1 MGPERSTLGMPP
13 LARLVL
19 GVAVASACGPAWTQ
33 AKPAGGGIYT
43 CEVNGKRQTSDRVI
57 PECSDRPQRVLN
69 PDGSLR
75 MIVPPSMTA
84 DERAD
89 TEARERAEQ
98 AERVG
103 KQDAIRR
110 DRNLVARFPNETAHR
125 KARRAALDDV
135 DNAVRI
141 SEARVKLLRA
151 ERKKLDDEAEFY
163 PNKQLPFKL
172 KSAIDA
178 NEAALAAQQGLIQN
192 QEAERVRINANY
204 DAELRHLEQLWS
216 GVPAGSMGA
225 ASGPNSAPM
234 QPPSRSPAKPL
245 VASMGLEGAASK
257 PAAR

>member
-1 MGPERSTLGMPP
+1 MSS

-19 GVAVASACGPAWTQ
+19 GVAVASACGAAWTQ
-33 AKPAGGGIYT
+33 SKPAGGGIYT
-43 CEVNGKRQTSDRVI
+43 CEVNGKRLTSDRLI
-57 PECSDRPQRVLN
+57 QECADRPQRVLN

-75 MIVPPSMTA
+75 TIVPPSMTA

-89 TEARERAEQ
+89 AEARERAEQ

-110 DRNLVARFPNETAHR
+110 DRNLVARFPNEPAHR
-125 KARRAALDDV
+125 KARKAALDDV
-135 DNAVRI
+135 DNAVRL
-141 SEARVKLLRA
+141 SESRVKLLQA
-151 ERKKLDDEAEFY
+151 DRKKLDDEAEFY
-163 PNKQLPFKL
+163 PGRALPLKL

-178 NEAALAAQQGLIQN
+178 NEAALAAQRNLIQN

-225 ASGPNSAPM
+225 ASGPNSSPM
-234 QPPSRSPAKPL
+234 QPSPRSPAKPL
-245 VASMGLEGAASK
+245 VASKGLEAAASK